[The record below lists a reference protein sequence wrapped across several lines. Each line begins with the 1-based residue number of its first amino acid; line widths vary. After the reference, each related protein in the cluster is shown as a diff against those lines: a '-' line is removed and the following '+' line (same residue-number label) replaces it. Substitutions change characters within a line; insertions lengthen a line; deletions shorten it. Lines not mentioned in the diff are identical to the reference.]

1 MATIKTEWVN
11 LTSNLTE
18 PGNRDFTMKLDAWRI
33 TFYFWSDSTKTTN
46 LLVNGLPLALFA
58 HDFNN
63 GIPTGGY
70 AGNGPLVIEL
80 GGAHYKGRPI
90 QMDDEV
96 RFSVK
101 NDGRSERCAFMMVKQ
116 YFVEDRPGPDRML
129 GDSDPNLPPSP
140 KRAPTRT
147 PTRPASAPRPSR
159 PVVYRAPNRNI
170 SR

>member
-18 PGNRDFTMKLDAWRI
+18 PGNRDFTLKLDAWRI
-33 TFYFWSDSTKTTN
+33 TFYFWSASTKTNN

-58 HDFNN
+58 HDFYTS
-63 GIPTGGY
+63 PGGGGL

-101 NDGRSERCAFMMVKQ
+101 NDGRGEQCAFLMVKQ

-129 GDSDPNLPPSP
+129 GDADPNLPPSP